1 MAKKVIKFYSNGCN
15 PCRVYAPAFEKVK
28 QELEGEVEFQ
38 EVNVEEDTEGLAA
51 EYKVRG
57 IPLTVLLEDGV
68 KVREQSGRLGEQQLR
83 DFILN

>member
-1 MAKKVIKFYSNGCN
+1 MAKKVIKFWAGFCG
-15 PCRVYAPAFEKVK
+15 PCKVYAPAFEKVK
-28 QELEGEVEFQ
+28 QELEGEIEFQ

-57 IPLTVLLEDGV
+57 IPHTVVLEDGV
-68 KVREQSGRLGEQQLR
+68 KVKEQSGRLGEQQLR

>member
-1 MAKKVIKFYSNGCN
+1 MAKKVIKFWASWCG
-15 PCRVYAPAFEKVK
+15 PCKVYAPTFEKVK
-28 QELEGEVEFQ
+28 QELEGEIEFQ

-57 IPLTVLLEDGV
+57 IPLTVVLQDGV

>member
-1 MAKKVIKFYSNGCN
+1 MAKKVIKFWAPWCG
-15 PCRVYAPAFEKVK
+15 PCKVYAPAFDKVK
-28 QELEGEVEFQ
+28 QELQGEIEFQ

-57 IPLTVLLEDGV
+57 IPLTVVLQDGV
-68 KVREQSGRLGEQQLR
+68 KVKEQSGRLGEQQLR

>member
-1 MAKKVIKFYSNGCN
+1 MAKKVIKFYATWCN
-15 PCRVYAPAFEKVK
+15 PCKVYAPAFEKVK
-28 QELEGEVEFQ
+28 QELEGDIEFQ

-51 EYKVRG
+51 EFKVRG

-68 KVREQSGRLGEQQLR
+68 KVKEQSGRLDEKQLK

>member
-1 MAKKVIKFYSNGCN
+1 MAKKVIKFWAGFCG
-15 PCRVYAPAFEKVK
+15 PCKVYAPTFEKVK
-28 QELEGEVEFQ
+28 QELEGDIEFQ

-68 KVREQSGRLGEQQLR
+68 KVKEQTGRLGEQQLR